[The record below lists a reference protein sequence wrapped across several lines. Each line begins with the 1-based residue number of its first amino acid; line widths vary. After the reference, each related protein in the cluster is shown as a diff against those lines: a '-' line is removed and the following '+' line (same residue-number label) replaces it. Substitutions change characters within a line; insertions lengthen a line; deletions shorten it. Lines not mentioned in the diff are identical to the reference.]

1 VIRGLKIALLGTRG
15 VPAQYGGFETA
26 VEEIG
31 ARLVQRGHDVTVYCG
46 SDSDNGEQYRGM
58 RRVKVPALRKKALE
72 TLSRTGLSTLHAL
85 SDRPDAALVFNAAN
99 APYVAMLRAARIPV
113 ALHIDGHDARRAK
126 WSGLGARY
134 YRSATRW
141 GSSIADAVIVD
152 SHAVQAELATDY
164 GVRADYIAYGAPEVQ
179 LDDRQVADIVGG
191 HGLAPGRYHLVVA
204 RFEPE
209 NQVLEIVEGYAA
221 SSAQLPLVVVGFAG
235 YPGDYAR
242 SVVEAARRDDRIR
255 LLGAVWDQQLLDALY
270 AGARSYVHGHSVG
283 GTNPSLLRAMA
294 QSTPTIAYDCAY
306 NRETTGGAALW
317 FHGSDDVSDQLKVAE
332 AEAALAGRLGAAA
345 GRRAHEHYRW
355 SDVTDDYED
364 LARSLAGRRAGKSAA
379 AAGSARS
386 RQQDRYDAQSDPA
399 AG

>member
-1 VIRGLKIALLGTRG
+1 
-15 VPAQYGGFETA
+15 
-26 VEEIG
+26 
-31 ARLVQRGHDVTVYCG
+31 
-46 SDSDNGEQYRGM
+46 M
-58 RRVKVPALRKKALE
+58 RRWSSTPPTR
-72 TLSRTGLSTLHAL
+72 RTSPCCGPHG
-85 SDRPDAALVFNAAN
+85 
-99 APYVAMLRAARIPV
+99 IPV

-134 YRSATRW
+134 YRSATKW
-141 GSSIADAVIVD
+141 GSAIADAVIVD
-152 SHAVQAELATDY
+152 SHAVQAELAADY
-164 GVRADYIAYGAPEVQ
+164 GVRADYIAYGAPEVH
-179 LDDRQVADIVGG
+179 LDDRQVADIVGR
-191 HGLAPGRYHLVVA
+191 HGLAPGGYHLVVA

-242 SVVEAARRDDRIR
+242 SVVEAAGRDDRVR

-332 AEAALAGRLGAAA
+332 AEPAWPAGSVPPRDVGPTSTTAGRTSPTTT
-345 GRRAHEHYRW
+345 RTWPDRW
-355 SDVTDDYED
+355 PGGG
-364 LARSLAGRRAGKSAA
+364 LAKQH